1 MKIPIEIRLKREGGR
16 VGGKEGGRAAGRK
29 DMRDVRKE
37 GRKDG
42 WVDGW
47 SKTSKQ
53 QNCQKLLLFSSHT
66 AKLAH
71 TETSS
76 TSSNGPS
83 M

>member
-1 MKIPIEIRLKREGGR
+1 MDRWW
-16 VGGKEGGRAAGRK
+16 EGGRAADRK

-42 WVDGW
+42 WVNGW
-47 SKTSKQ
+47 SKTSEQ
-53 QNCQKLLLFSSHT
+53 QNCHKLLLFSSHT

-71 TETSS
+71 RETATTSS
-76 TSSNGPS
+76 IGPS